1 LNLAAALRVDGI
13 MMQRQEFL
21 MSRNS
26 LYGVIAILVIA
37 LVAFGIYTVQQQQ
50 ARPGIE
56 VRVDEQGISIDG
68 NG

>member
-1 LNLAAALRVDGI
+1 
-13 MMQRQEFL
+13 
-21 MSRNS
+21 MSRNT

-37 LVAFGIYTVQQQQ
+37 LVAFGIYTYQEQS
-50 ARPGIE
+50 RPGIE

>member
-1 LNLAAALRVDGI
+1 
-13 MMQRQEFL
+13 
-21 MSRNS
+21 MSRNA
-26 LYGVIAILVIA
+26 LYA
-37 LVAFGIYTVQQQQ
+37 LVTVLLVALVVFAIYTFQQQQ

>member
-1 LNLAAALRVDGI
+1 
-13 MMQRQEFL
+13 

-26 LYGVIAILVIA
+26 LYGVIVILVIA
-37 LVAFGIYTVQQQQ
+37 LVAFGIYTYQQQS
-50 ARPGIE
+50 RPGIE

>member
-1 LNLAAALRVDGI
+1 
-13 MMQRQEFL
+13 
-21 MSRNS
+21 MSRNG
-26 LYGVIAILVIA
+26 LYAVIAILM
-37 LVAFGIYTVQQQQ
+37 VAVVGFGIYTYQQQQ